1 MRRFACTMHIR
12 HRVILVE
19 ALAFIVLYRRERKR
33 YLLAP
38 DSTLNDPQRSAPSW
52 RAAPPRA
59 PRRRTVTAGPRVA
72 RHRVAMDA
80 ASLNALTLINDAS
93 SSLEAS
99 LKESQGALHQQRL
112 QRVAL
117 QDEVSVLSSYAAA
130 VPLLEREVLAQGD
143 RADALEDALRVVI
156 AKNEALQTFAHLRVR
171 ARSGLQGAEG
181 LRCLAACLADLAVQR
196 AFGLWRHWTAHF
208 PARSEVERAEA
219 GGPCVAGS
227 PGNFASGYSSG
238 FHSKRLAR
246 LELQQAEE
254 RLEALAQREA
264 ALAYDNMLL
273 QRTQRVDAVQ
283 ARRSAAAASL
293 VVWWR
298 HRQSWVLGRAW
309 RSWLLYAWCVPA
321 REPPH
326 SSPARRLIV

>member
-1 MRRFACTMHIR
+1 
-12 HRVILVE
+12 
-19 ALAFIVLYRRERKR
+19 
-33 YLLAP
+33 
-38 DSTLNDPQRSAPSW
+38 
-52 RAAPPRA
+52 
-59 PRRRTVTAGPRVA
+59 
-72 RHRVAMDA
+72 MDA
-80 ASLNALTLINDAS
+80 SSLNALTLINDAS

-264 ALAYDNMLL
+264 ALAYDNLLL